1 MLQVKAAARVTRL
14 FKDEL
19 PCEQKTYATRST
31 AAPRNTELFGSA
43 TQQPGS
49 ERLIMKKSDL
59 RNKGAMTNLAVSLL
73 WQDDGEWWNAK
84 ITQASANGTACGHVV
99 LLDVRHDMHMC
110 SCICKYRY
118 ELCRGQQVSVHG
130 CIYHLLFVHPSSVP
144 QTCTCKHS
152 VLLVYE
158 LQCNPVVCT

>member
-59 RNKGAMTNLAVSLL
+59 CNKGAMTNLV
-73 WQDDGEWWNAK
+73 
-84 ITQASANGTACGHVV
+84 
-99 LLDVRHDMHMC
+99 
-110 SCICKYRY
+110 
-118 ELCRGQQVSVHG
+118 
-130 CIYHLLFVHPSSVP
+130 
-144 QTCTCKHS
+144 
-152 VLLVYE
+152 
-158 LQCNPVVCT
+158 VVCT